1 VNSLERLSIFNHSFL
16 RKRTP
21 RFHTEMFCFAQA
33 HYESSDTLVVS
44 DGEDEKADIKEE
56 KKKFLEGDL
65 HVKVHEV

>member
-1 VNSLERLSIFNHSFL
+1 MYR
-16 RKRTP
+16 
-21 RFHTEMFCFAQA
+21 FAQA

-65 HVKVHEV
+65 HVKVHVV